1 MHDFGIFQHLLYG
14 FSVALSPANIFFC
27 FLGVLFG
34 TLVGILPGFG
44 PTAGICVLLPITYHI
59 PTSSTIIMLA
69 GIYYGAMYGGST
81 TSILL
86 KIPGEAASVVT
97 CLDGYAMALKGRAG
111 PALGI
116 AAFGSFIGA
125 TISLIG
131 LVYLGPP
138 LARWALKFRA
148 PEFTCLLV
156 LAFVLLAFLGS
167 KSMSKALMMALTGLF
182 LSTIGMDFI
191 SGKPRFSYHIMS
203 IMDGIDFLPVA
214 MGFFGIAEIFAN
226 LEKTIK
232 TEIFKT
238 EIKNLFPNLQD
249 WKDSFGPIM
258 RGSILGFILGI
269 LPGGGALISSFAS
282 YTLEKRLSKKKF
294 GTGVIEGVAGPETAN
309 NSGATAAFIPL
320 LTMGIPGN
328 VTIAIL
334 IGALMIHGVQP
345 GPLLMKD
352 HPDIVWGVIAS
363 MYVGNVMLLILNLPL
378 IPLWVKALKVPYYIL
393 FPIII
398 SLCTVGAYSVN
409 NSVFD
414 VTIMM
419 FFGVIGYI
427 CQKFDYDAA
436 PLIMALL
443 LGPMFENSFR
453 QSLILSEGRW
463 SIFLASPISLTLLIM
478 AGLLL
483 ASGVIFRSH
492 PRGR

>member
-1 MHDFGIFQHLLYG
+1 M
-14 FSVALSPANIFFC
+14 ALSPGNIFFC

-97 CLDGYAMALKGRAG
+97 CLDGYAMARKGRAG

-131 LVYLGPP
+131 LVCMGPP
-138 LARWALKFRA
+138 LASWALKFRA

-156 LAFVLLAFLGS
+156 LALVLLAYLGS
-167 KSMSKALMMALTGLF
+167 KSITKALMMALAGLF
-182 LSTIGMDFI
+182 LSTIGMDQI
-191 SGKPRFSYHIMS
+191 SGKPRFSYHIMGL
-203 IMDGIDFLPVA
+203 MDGIDFLPVA
-214 MGFFGIAEIFAN
+214 MGLFGIAEIFAN
-226 LEKTIK
+226 LETTIK
-232 TEIFKT
+232 AEIFETK
-238 EIKNLFPNLQD
+238 IKNLFPNLQD

-258 RGSILGFILGI
+258 RGSFLGFFLGL

-282 YTLEKRLSKKKF
+282 YALEKRLSNKQF

-309 NSGATAAFIPL
+309 NSGATGAFLPL
-320 LTMGIPGN
+320 LTLGIPGN

-345 GPLLMKD
+345 GPLLMKE

-363 MYVGNVMLLILNLPL
+363 MYVGNVMLLVLNLPL
-378 IPLWVKALKVPYYIL
+378 IPLWVRVMRVPYYIL

-398 SLCTVGAYSVN
+398 SLCIVGAYTVN

-414 VTIMM
+414 VAIMM
-419 FFGVIGYI
+419 IFGVIGYI
-427 CQKFDYDAA
+427 MQKFDYDAA

-453 QSLILSEGRW
+453 QSLILSEGSL
-463 SIFLASPISLTLLIM
+463 SIFLASPISVTLLIM
-478 AGLLL
+478 AALLL
-483 ASGVIFRSH
+483 VSRLFLRFIRVSGK
-492 PRGR
+492 

>member
-1 MHDFGIFQHLLYG
+1 
-14 FSVALSPANIFFC
+14 
-27 FLGVLFG
+27 
-34 TLVGILPGFG
+34 
-44 PTAGICVLLPITYHI
+44 
-59 PTSSTIIMLA
+59 
-69 GIYYGAMYGGST
+69 
-81 TSILL
+81 
-86 KIPGEAASVVT
+86 
-97 CLDGYAMALKGRAG
+97 
-111 PALGI
+111 
-116 AAFGSFIGA
+116 
-125 TISLIG
+125 
-131 LVYLGPP
+131 
-138 LARWALKFRA
+138 
-148 PEFTCLLV
+148 
-156 LAFVLLAFLGS
+156 
-167 KSMSKALMMALTGLF
+167 MSKALMMALMGLF
-182 LSTIGMDFI
+182 LSTIGMDYI

-258 RGSILGFILGI
+258 RGSILGFILGL

-414 VTIMM
+414 VAIMM

-463 SIFLASPISLTLLIM
+463 SIFFASPISLTLVIM

-483 ASGVIFRSH
+483 ASGVIFRSR
-492 PRGR
+492 PRNR

>member
-1 MHDFGIFQHLLYG
+1 
-14 FSVALSPANIFFC
+14 VALSPGNIFFC

-97 CLDGYAMALKGRAG
+97 CLDGYAMARKGRAG

-131 LVYLGPP
+131 LVCMGPP
-138 LARWALKFRA
+138 LASWALKFRA

-156 LAFVLLAFLGS
+156 LALVLLAYLGS
-167 KSMSKALMMALTGLF
+167 KSITKALMMALAGLF
-182 LSTIGMDFI
+182 LSTIGMDQI
-191 SGKPRFSYHIMS
+191 SGKPRFSYHIMGL
-203 IMDGIDFLPVA
+203 MDGIDFLPVA
-214 MGFFGIAEIFAN
+214 MGLFGIAEIFAN
-226 LEKTIK
+226 LETTIK
-232 TEIFKT
+232 AEIFETK
-238 EIKNLFPNLQD
+238 IKNLFPNLQD

-258 RGSILGFILGI
+258 RGSFLGFFLGL

-282 YTLEKRLSKKKF
+282 YALEKRLSNKQF

-309 NSGATAAFIPL
+309 NSGATGAFLPL
-320 LTMGIPGN
+320 LTLGIPGN

-345 GPLLMKD
+345 GPLLMKE

-363 MYVGNVMLLILNLPL
+363 MYVGNVMLLVLNLPL
-378 IPLWVKALKVPYYIL
+378 IPLWVRVMRVPYYIL

-398 SLCTVGAYSVN
+398 SLCIVGAYTVN

-414 VTIMM
+414 VAIMM
-419 FFGVIGYI
+419 IFGVIGYI
-427 CQKFDYDAA
+427 MQKFDYDAA

-453 QSLILSEGRW
+453 QSLILSEGSL
-463 SIFLASPISLTLLIM
+463 SIFLASPISVTLLIM
-478 AGLLL
+478 AALLL
-483 ASGVIFRSH
+483 VSRLFLRFIRVSGK
-492 PRGR
+492 